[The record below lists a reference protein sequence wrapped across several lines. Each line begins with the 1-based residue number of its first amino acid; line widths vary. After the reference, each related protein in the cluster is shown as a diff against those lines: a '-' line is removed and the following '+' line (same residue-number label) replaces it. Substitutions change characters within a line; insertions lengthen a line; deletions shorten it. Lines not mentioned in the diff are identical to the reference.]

1 MNHLIR
7 TGRAFF
13 ALGIIGI
20 ALQQF
25 QYGELRPVVFPEWPA
40 GWQASTAAS
49 YIVGL
54 ALIIASV
61 FILLGKHG
69 EKASLGLARFFL
81 LMFAF
86 HFVFLVFF
94 NPNSFHLG
102 SWSNALKALVLSGGS
117 LIMAGSFLEESPAN
131 DKKKSSFTRA
141 MEKMIPF
148 GRIFFSITMILFGI
162 DHFIYTDFVATL
174 VPSWIPGHYFWTYFA
189 AIALIGSGFCIIFKI
204 QFKTVA
210 LLTGVMLL
218 IWLVVLHIPRAI
230 ADPHGDKGN
239 EVTSVF
245 EALNFAGIALVM
257 AGVKKSTI

>member
-1 MNHLIR
+1 MNLLIR

-25 QYGELRPVVFPEWPA
+25 QFGELRPVIFPEWPA
-40 GWQASTAAS
+40 GWQASAAAA

-54 ALIIASV
+54 VLIIASV
-61 FILLGKHG
+61 LILIGKKG
-69 EKASLGLARFFL
+69 EQASLGLAKFFL

-86 HFVFLVFF
+86 HFVYLVFF

-102 SWSNALKALVLSGGS
+102 SWSNALKALALSGGS
-117 LIMAGSFLEESPAN
+117 LIMAASFLEEPQPN
-131 DKKKSSFTRA
+131 DKKSQLTRIT
-141 MEKMIPF
+141 EKMIPA
-148 GRIFFSITMILFGI
+148 GRIFFSIMLILFGI
-162 DHFIYTDFVATL
+162 DHFIYSEFVATL
-174 VPSWIPGHYFWTYFA
+174 VPSWIPGNYFWTYFA
-189 AIALIGSGFCIIFKI
+189 AIALIGSGLCIFFKI
-204 QFKTVA
+204 QLKTIA

-218 IWLVVLHIPRAI
+218 IWLLVLHIPRAI
-230 ADPHGDKGN
+230 ADLHGDKGN

-257 AGVKKSTI
+257 AGVKKLPSE

>member
-1 MNHLIR
+1 MNLLIR
-7 TGRAFF
+7 TGRVFF

-40 GWQASTAAS
+40 GWQASAAAA
-49 YIVGL
+49 YVVGL

-61 FILLGKHG
+61 LILIGKKG
-69 EKASLGLARFFL
+69 EPASLGLARFFL
-81 LMFAF
+81 IMFVAF
-86 HFVFLVFF
+86 HSMYLIFF

-102 SWSNALKALVLSGGS
+102 SWSNALKSLALSGGS
-117 LIMAGSFLEESPAN
+117 LIMAASFMEESQPNAQ
-131 DKKKSSFTRA
+131 KSPLTRVT
-141 MEKMIPF
+141 EKMIPM
-148 GRIFFSITMILFGI
+148 GRIFFSITLILFGI
-162 DHFIYTDFVATL
+162 DHFIYSEFVATL

-189 AIALIGSGFCIIFKI
+189 AIALIGSGLCIIFKI
-204 QFKTVA
+204 QFKTVT

-218 IWLVVLHIPRAI
+218 IWLLVLHIPRAV

-257 AGVKKSTI
+257 AGVKKSSI

>member
-1 MNHLIR
+1 MNLLIR

-25 QYGELRPVVFPEWPA
+25 QYGALRPVIFPEWPA
-40 GWQASTAAS
+40 GWQASAAAA

-61 FILLGKHG
+61 FILIGKNG
-69 EKASLGLARFFL
+69 ERASFGLARFFL

-102 SWSNALKALVLSGGS
+102 SWSNALKTLVLSGGS
-117 LIMAGSFLEESPAN
+117 LIMAASFLQESQPN
-131 DKKKSSFTRA
+131 TQKSSLTRA
-141 MEKMIPF
+141 MEKMIPA
-148 GRIFFSITMILFGI
+148 GRIFFSITMIAFGI

-174 VPSWIPGHYFWTYFA
+174 VPSWIPGHLFWTYFA
-189 AIALIGSGFCIIFKI
+189 AIALIGSGLCIIFKI
-204 QFKTVA
+204 QLRTIA
-210 LLTGVMLL
+210 LLTGVMLF
-218 IWLVVLHIPRAI
+218 IWLIILHIPRGI
-230 ADPHGDKGN
+230 AAPPGDNGN

-257 AGVKKSTI
+257 AGVKKSSI

>member
-1 MNHLIR
+1 MNLLIR
-7 TGRAFF
+7 AGRAFF

-40 GWQASTAAS
+40 GWQASAVAA

-54 ALIIASV
+54 GLIVASL
-61 FILLGKHG
+61 FILMGKHG
-69 EKASLGLARFFL
+69 DKASFALARFFFV
-81 LMFAF
+81 MFAF

-102 SWSNALKALVLSGGS
+102 SWSNALKAIALSGGS
-117 LIMAGSFLEESPAN
+117 LIMAGSFLEESPPD
-131 DKKKSSFTRA
+131 DKKSALSKT
-141 MEKMIPF
+141 MEKMIPL
-148 GRIFFSITMILFGI
+148 GRIFFSIMLILFGV
-162 DHFIYTDFVATL
+162 DHFIYADFVATL
-174 VPSWIPGHYFWTYFA
+174 VPSWIPGPFFWTYFA
-189 AIALIGSGFCIIFKI
+189 AIALIGSGICFIFKI
-204 QFKTVA
+204 QFRTIA
-210 LLTGVMLL
+210 LLTGTMLL

-230 ADPHGDKGN
+230 VAPHADKGN